1 VIFNFL
7 RVAFFGLAVVLVSS
21 CVTAPLSSPASDL
34 GQGGSGAGIEKLVM
48 SRAQQ
53 RWDALMAGE
62 LNQAYAF
69 ISPSGRAKLQ
79 AQDYRARVNT
89 AHFRKAVVQEAT
101 CQQDSCEVKVSLDYV
116 VGNLPLNQILSEI
129 WILDEGKWWFV
140 YRG

>member
-1 VIFNFL
+1 MIFKFL
-7 RVAFFGLAVVLVSS
+7 RVVYFGLVVVLVSS
-21 CVTAPLSSPASDL
+21 CANVPTGEMEQAVKGSSV
-34 GQGGSGAGIEKLVM
+34 EKLVM

-53 RWDALMAGE
+53 RWDALMQGE
-62 LNQAYAF
+62 LNQAYGF

-89 AHFRKAVVQEAT
+89 SHFRKAAVQEAI
-101 CQQDSCEVKVSLDYV
+101 CQADSCEVKVSLDYV

>member
-7 RVAFFGLAVVLVSS
+7 RIVYFGLVVVLVSS
-21 CVTAPLSSPASDL
+21 CVNAPSSSA
-34 GQGGSGAGIEKLVM
+34 GNTEMMAKGAGVEKLVM

-53 RWDALMAGE
+53 RWDALMQGE

-101 CQQDSCEVKVSLDYV
+101 CQADSCEVKVSLDYV
-116 VGNLPLNQILSEI
+116 VGTMPLSQSLSEI
-129 WILDEGKWWFV
+129 WILDKGKWWFV

>member
-1 VIFNFL
+1 VIFNCL
-7 RVAFFGLAVVLVSS
+7 RIAFFGLVVVLVSS
-21 CVTAPLSSPASDL
+21 CANAPTGGAEQAAKGSSV
-34 GQGGSGAGIEKLVM
+34 EKLVM

-69 ISPSGRAKLQ
+69 ISPAGRTKLQ
-79 AQDYRARVNT
+79 AQDYRTRVNT
-89 AHFRKAVVQEAT
+89 GHFRKAVVQEAA
-101 CQQDSCEVKVSLDYV
+101 CQEDSCEVKVSINYV
-116 VGNLPLNQILSEI
+116 IGNLPLNQILSEI

>member
-1 VIFNFL
+1 MIFNFL
-7 RVAFFGLAVVLVSS
+7 RAVYFGLVVVLVSS
-21 CVTAPLSSPASDL
+21 CANAPLSSSGHTEMMAK
-34 GQGGSGAGIEKLVM
+34 GSGIEKFVM

-53 RWDALMAGE
+53 RWDALMQGE
-62 LNQAYAF
+62 LNQAYAL

-89 AHFRKAVVQEAT
+89 GHFRKAVVQEAV
-101 CQQDSCEVKVSLDYV
+101 CQADSCEVKVLLDYV